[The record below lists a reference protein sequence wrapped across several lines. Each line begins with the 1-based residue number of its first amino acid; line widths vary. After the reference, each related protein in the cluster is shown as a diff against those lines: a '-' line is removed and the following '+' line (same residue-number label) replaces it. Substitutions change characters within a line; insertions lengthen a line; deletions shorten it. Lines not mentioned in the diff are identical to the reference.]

1 MPVFQGDGGGGDA
14 AAHHLDD
21 AHLLFSALEAACEA
35 CQGSG
40 RRGPFGFTLVAALV
54 SPLADPVSGPYLWA
68 MLTLPDDGDEG
79 DGADTKVGDGGG
91 GGGDGSGGGE
101 SRRRSELHG
110 GCLSWPLFSKYVA
123 DLRSQLEAAAEADR
137 TARDKSWIDSASSEK
152 GVAVATN
159 VQNQTESAAPI
170 GAGAASSLLLTTR
183 ALRYRHPKGRRLLRR
198 NISKFVTYVVVF
210 KLCLCQTCC
219 LFSIVECVCV
229 CVCVGGAWAGRANV
243 CV

>member
-1 MPVFQGDGGGGDA
+1 M
-14 AAHHLDD
+14 
-21 AHLLFSALEAACEA
+21 
-35 CQGSG
+35 
-40 RRGPFGFTLVAALV
+40 
-54 SPLADPVSGPYLWA
+54 
-68 MLTLPDDGDEG
+68 
-79 DGADTKVGDGGG
+79 
-91 GGGDGSGGGE
+91 
-101 SRRRSELHG
+101 
-110 GCLSWPLFSKYVA
+110 A

-229 CVCVGGAWAGRANV
+229 CVGGAWAGRANV